1 MESVINEPGIKDI
14 LKILHKTTILIHG
27 IGGAEEIGR
36 RRGLSEREIMAIKRK
51 GAVAEAFGY
60 YFDKNGKV
68 VHTSTSVGLTIKDL
82 KNIRTVIAI
91 AGGTNKAPAIQAFL
105 KYHSPTVLITD
116 EGAARKL
123 LELEGGSDNE

>member
-1 MESVINEPGIKDI
+1 MESVINEPGIRDI
-14 LKILHKTTILIHG
+14 LKIVRRTNILLHG

-36 RRGLSEREIMAIKRK
+36 RRGLSEREIKSIRKK

-60 YFDKNGKV
+60 YFDKEGKV
-68 VHTSTSVGLTIKDL
+68 VHTTTSVGLSIKDL

-91 AGGTNKAPAIQAFL
+91 AGGANKAPAIQAFL
-105 KYHSPTVLITD
+105 KYHNPTVFITD

-123 LELEGGSDNE
+123 LELEGVEE

>member
-1 MESVINEPGIKDI
+1 MK
-14 LKILHKTTILIHG
+14 LKQLK
-27 IGGAEEIGR
+27 E
-36 RRGLSEREIMAIKRK
+36 K
-51 GAVAEAFGY
+51 VQAEAFGY